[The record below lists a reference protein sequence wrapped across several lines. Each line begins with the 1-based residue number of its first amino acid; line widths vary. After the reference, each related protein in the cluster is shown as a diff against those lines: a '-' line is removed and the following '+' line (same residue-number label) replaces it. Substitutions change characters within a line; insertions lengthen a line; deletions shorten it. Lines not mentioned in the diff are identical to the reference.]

1 MCLPLQHN
9 EWMSTLSS
17 LASFSGQTYIQ
28 YPDRLDDGDVD
39 DDDDSD
45 GSGGDDVL
53 PIH

>member
-1 MCLPLQHN
+1 MPFQNN

-28 YPDRLDDGDVD
+28 NPDRHD
-39 DDDDSD
+39 DDDDDDDDGD